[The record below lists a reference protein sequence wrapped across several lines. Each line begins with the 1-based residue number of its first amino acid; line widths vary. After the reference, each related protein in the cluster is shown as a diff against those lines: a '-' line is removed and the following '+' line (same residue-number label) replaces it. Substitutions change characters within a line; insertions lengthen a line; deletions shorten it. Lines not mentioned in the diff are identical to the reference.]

1 MIGTTDVLSIFD
13 FDKTLIREDSFRLFS
28 LLASENLWGK
38 VSVLALA
45 VSTKVGLISNQRY
58 KESVLRIVWLT
69 KDEKERKSLLQ
80 KLYSE
85 LKEIENFEVVNS
97 LKNHIERGDRV
108 VVLSA
113 SPSFYLKPYVQ
124 FWSED
129 IKVFGSGLQVVNGK
143 IKFDNLYG
151 LRKELCAR
159 SIIEQEKPSEV
170 WIYTDHISDLP
181 IIKLADH
188 VRLVKPSAKLCDKLR
203 QLTIKYE
210 IVSS

>member
-1 MIGTTDVLSIFD
+1 MKKENILSIFD
-13 FDKTLIREDSFRLFS
+13 FDKTLIRRDSFRFFS
-28 LLASENLWGK
+28 LLASESLWSK
-38 VSVLALA
+38 TLVLLLALGSKA
-45 VSTKVGLISNQRY
+45 GLLSNEKY
-58 KESVLRIVWLT
+58 KKSVIQSVWLK
-69 KDEKERKSLLQ
+69 KDEKERDRLLQ
-80 KLYSE
+80 KLFFE
-85 LKEIENFEVVNS
+85 LRGLENTEIVYA
-97 LKNHIERGDRV
+97 LKTHIEQGDRV

-129 IKVFGSGLQVVNGK
+129 IKVFGSELQIVNGK

-188 VRLVKPSAKLCDKLR
+188 VRLVRPSAKLCDKLR

-210 IVSS
+210 IVSL

>member
-1 MIGTTDVLSIFD
+1 MVRPVGSTIKDTINSQFIAP
-13 FDKTLIREDSFRLFS
+13 TLK
-28 LLASENLWGK
+28 N
-38 VSVLALA
+38 
-45 VSTKVGLISNQRY
+45 
-58 KESVLRIVWLT
+58 KEYVLRFVWI
-69 KDEKERKSLLQ
+69 KKNEKNRAKILQ
-80 KLYSE
+80 KLSHRLHQLE
-85 LKEIENFEVVNS
+85 RPQIVN
-97 LKNHIERGDRV
+97 LLRIHLQQGDRV
-108 VVLSA
+108 VVISA
-113 SPSFYLKPYVQ
+113 SPLFYLRPYVQ

-129 IKVFGSGLQVVNGK
+129 IKVFGSELQIVNGK

-188 VRLVKPSAKLCDKLR
+188 VRLVRPSAKLCDKLR

-210 IVSS
+210 IVSL